1 MARGFRNIIFGAS
14 VYVDGESY
22 LGEADT
28 VTLPDLQTITDDQRN
43 MGMPGPGGTVQR
55 LRAPDVRDGVQRILQ
70 SGHGSVGQP

>member
-28 VTLPDLQTITDDQRN
+28 VTLPDLQTITDDQTQHGYAGAGR
-43 MGMPGPGGTVQR
+43 TVQR
-55 LRAPDVRDGVQRILQ
+55 LRASHVRDGVQRIL
-70 SGHGSVGQP
+70 